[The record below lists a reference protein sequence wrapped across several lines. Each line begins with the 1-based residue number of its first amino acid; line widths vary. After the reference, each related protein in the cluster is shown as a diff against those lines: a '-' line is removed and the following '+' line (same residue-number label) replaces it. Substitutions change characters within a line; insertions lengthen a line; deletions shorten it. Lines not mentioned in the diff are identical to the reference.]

1 MIALIQITFCL
12 LGDLEEKMDEERSLH
27 HPTMKQNGTAGVR
40 FSDHQSN
47 YQNNSSIP
55 DLNYSS
61 VVNSKATNDIRIDV
75 KHRAPSK
82 AKTMSTNSNVKEAQ
96 VRGKC
101 FIKTV

>member
-1 MIALIQITFCL
+1 MIYLIQTTFFL
-12 LGDLEEKMDEERSLH
+12 RGDKEDQMDEDSPLH

-75 KHRAPSK
+75 KHCAPSK

-96 VRGKC
+96 VGGKC
-101 FIKTV
+101 FIKSV